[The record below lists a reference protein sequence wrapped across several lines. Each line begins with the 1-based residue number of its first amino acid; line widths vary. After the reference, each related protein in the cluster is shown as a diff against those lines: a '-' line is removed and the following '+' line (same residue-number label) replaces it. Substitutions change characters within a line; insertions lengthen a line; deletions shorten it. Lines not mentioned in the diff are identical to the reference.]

1 MKPGDICLT
10 ALPQSDDNIKVRP
23 VLLLSQM
30 PGYNDW
36 LACGISSQLQ
46 KELAGLG
53 HFNKA
58 K

>member
-10 ALPQSDDNIKVRP
+10 ALSQADDNIKVRP

-36 LACGISSQLQ
+36 LACGISSQIQ
-46 KELAGLG
+46 KQLAD
-53 HFNKA
+53 
-58 K
+58 